1 MGLQTIKDAIPE
13 KTDNRTEDQ
22 DLRRMMK
29 SIYRSEEGKKRI
41 LELYDAQLSRLTL
54 PYKDIYVDTS
64 FGKTHLIETGNIDKE
79 PLLVF
84 HGGNATTAYNLLTC
98 DFLFEDFHIYA
109 VDIIGHPGKSAERSL
124 PASGYDYGLW
134 AGEVIEALG
143 FEKIRL
149 FGGSFG
155 GGIIA
160 KTMCVVPD
168 KVERA
173 VLYIPA
179 GISNAPAIRSASMM
193 FPMIMYWIT
202 KKDKWLRKCFLP
214 MAITEDNVTDDIYQT
229 AKLSIDYV
237 KVKTAM
243 PSNVDADKMKKCLAP
258 ALVMGTEKDCLFP
271 GAGVIRRAKRIIP
284 NCKTCLLRGRGHMHF
299 LTDEE
304 KKMIVAFLKKK

>member
-1 MGLQTIKDAIPE
+1 
-13 KTDNRTEDQ
+13 
-22 DLRRMMK
+22 MMK

-54 PYKDIYVDTS
+54 PYRDIYVDTS
-64 FGKTHLIETGNIDKE
+64 FGKTHLIETGNFDKE

-179 GISNAPAIRSASMM
+179 GISNAPAIR
-193 FPMIMYWIT
+193 
-202 KKDKWLRKCFLP
+202 
-214 MAITEDNVTDDIYQT
+214 TDDICQT
-229 AKLSIDYV
+229 AKLSINYV

-243 PSNVDADKMKKCLAP
+243 PSNVDADKMKKCLAS
-258 ALVMGTEKDCLFP
+258 ALVMGAEKDCLFP
-271 GAGVIRRAKRIIP
+271 GPGVIRRAKRIIP

-304 KKMIVAFLKKK
+304 KKMIVVFLKKK

>member
-1 MGLQTIKDAIPE
+1 
-13 KTDNRTEDQ
+13 
-22 DLRRMMK
+22 MK

-134 AGEVIEALG
+134 VGEVIEALG

-243 PSNVDADKMKKCLAP
+243 PSNVDADKMKKCMAP
-258 ALVMGTEKDCLFP
+258 ALVMGAEKDCLFP
-271 GAGVIRRAKRIIP
+271 GPGVIRRAKRIIP

>member
-1 MGLQTIKDAIPE
+1 MVRGHGDHGQE
-13 KTDNRTEDQ
+13 RHRE
-22 DLRRMMK
+22 MK
-29 SIYRSEEGKKRI
+29 SIYRSEKGKKEI
-41 LELYDAQLSRLTL
+41 LDLYDAQLSRIGI
-54 PYKDIYVDTS
+54 PYNDIYVDTS
-64 FGKTHLIETGNIDKE
+64 FGKTHLIETGNLLKE

-84 HGGNATTAYNLLTC
+84 HGGNATTAYNLLAC

-109 VDIIGHPGKSAERSL
+109 ADIIGHPGKSSENSL

-134 AGEVIEALG
+134 AGEVIDALG
-143 FEKIRL
+143 FDSIRL

-160 KTMCVVPD
+160 KTMCAVPD
-168 KVERA
+168 KVKKA

-179 GISNAPAIRSASMM
+179 GIRNAPAIRSANMM

-202 KKDKWLRKCFLP
+202 NKDLWLRKCFLP
-214 MAITEDNVTDDIYQT
+214 MAITMDHVTDDIYQT

-243 PSNVDADKMKKCLAP
+243 PSDVDGDKMRKCLAP
-258 ALVMGTEKDCLFP
+258 ALVMGAEKDCLFP
-271 GAGVIRRAKRIIP
+271 GRGVIKRAEKIIP
-284 NCKTCLLRGRGHMHF
+284 NCKTYLLRGRGHMHF

-304 KKMIVAFLKKK
+304 KKMIVDFLKGDKLPQRSF

>member
-1 MGLQTIKDAIPE
+1 MVRGHGDHGQE
-13 KTDNRTEDQ
+13 RHRE
-22 DLRRMMK
+22 MK
-29 SIYRSEEGKKRI
+29 SIYRSEKGKKEI
-41 LELYDAQLSRLTL
+41 LDLYDAQLSRIGI
-54 PYKDIYVDTS
+54 PYNDIYVDTS
-64 FGKTHLIETGNIDKE
+64 FGKTHLIETGNLLKE

-84 HGGNATTAYNLLTC
+84 HGGNATTAYNLLAC

-109 VDIIGHPGKSAERSL
+109 ADIIGHPGKSSENSL

-134 AGEVIEALG
+134 AGEVIDALG
-143 FEKIRL
+143 FDSIRL

-160 KTMCVVPD
+160 KTMCAVPD
-168 KVERA
+168 KVNKA

-179 GISNAPAIRSASMM
+179 GIRNAPAIRSANMM

-202 KKDKWLRKCFLP
+202 KKDLWLRKCFLP
-214 MAITEDNVTDDIYQT
+214 MAITMDHVTDDIYQT

-243 PSNVDADKMKKCLAP
+243 PSDVDGDKMRKCLAP
-258 ALVMGTEKDCLFP
+258 ALVMGAEKDCLFP
-271 GAGVIRRAKRIIP
+271 GRGVIKRAEKIIP
-284 NCKTCLLRGRGHMHF
+284 NCKTYLLRGRGHMHF

-304 KKMIVAFLKKK
+304 KKMIVDFLKVYKLPQRSF